1 MATRTSLV
9 TFEDAAARIGVL
21 PSLEPRPNT
30 KNLRALIKA
39 LTEAVQGIPSY
50 QSEKYGYMGM
60 VVTPEEYVL
69 TGEQPWQ
76 DFPDPGYHRELGG
89 TASKQK
95 DRETEFQARKT
106 VYVSQEN
113 VRNAIN
119 QALTKAVPATFRRA
133 GGSVGPVVY
142 TATDDQ
148 EQSYWIYNGDMERQ
162 HRPKKQR
169 RKPPGGNHGIPRTQ
183 LKQCFSNW
191 KSFLCRP
198 LSSGLHI
205 PIHN

>member
-1 MATRTSLV
+1 MATRTNLV
-9 TFEDAAARIGVL
+9 TFEEAAAQIGVL

-89 TASKQK
+89 TASEQK
-95 DRETEFQARKT
+95 D
-106 VYVSQEN
+106 
-113 VRNAIN
+113 
-119 QALTKAVPATFRRA
+119 
-133 GGSVGPVVY
+133 
-142 TATDDQ
+142 
-148 EQSYWIYNGDMERQ
+148 
-162 HRPKKQR
+162 
-169 RKPPGGNHGIPRTQ
+169 
-183 LKQCFSNW
+183 
-191 KSFLCRP
+191 
-198 LSSGLHI
+198 
-205 PIHN
+205 